1 MPKPATPTPSSTAG
15 SPGGILTLVRNGRAT
30 SRAEVARATGLSPT
44 TVALR
49 VELLI
54 DAGYLREAGTGD
66 SHGGRRPRQLE
77 VDPRGGVILGVD
89 LGARH
94 ASFGLFDMRAQLV
107 AEHHIEIDIADGPD
121 VILPWVHAQSQSLV
135 TRYAQADQKLIG
147 IGIGLPGPVSYPA
160 GRLISPSRMPGWDG
174 LDVALELTKLTGV
187 PTVVDNDANLMA
199 LGEHILRGEDVN
211 DFVFIKAGSS
221 IGGGVIVGGE
231 LHHGHH
237 GMAGDISHVTV
248 HGAPETPCSC
258 GRNGCLDA
266 VAGGAAIV
274 ANLHANGVDI
284 SDTLQ
289 VLELARNGH
298 PLATQMLREAGM
310 RTGTVLATVV
320 NFSNPQ
326 RIVLGGT
333 LSEAGAFVGGVK
345 SAIYTECLP
354 LATEGLEIEV
364 SQAKERGGIIGAA
377 RVVLDQILDAEI
389 VTNRVT
395 SLS

>member
-1 MPKPATPTPSSTAG
+1 MPRTAPPTPASTAG
-15 SPGGILTLVRNGRAT
+15 SPGGILTLVRSGRAA
-30 SRAEVARATGLSPT
+30 SRAEIARVTGLSPT
-44 TVALR
+44 TVAAR
-49 VELLI
+49 VALLI
-54 DAGYLREAGTGD
+54 DAGYLRDAGSGD

-77 VDPRGGVILGVD
+77 VDPSGGLIVGVD

-94 ASFGLFDMRAQLV
+94 ASFGLFDMRAKLI
-107 AEHHIEIDIADGPD
+107 AEHHVDIDIAEGPGT
-121 VILPWVHAQSQSLV
+121 ILPWVVTVAQRLVSEHAIDGQ
-135 TRYAQADQKLIG
+135 RLIG
-147 IGIGLPGPVSYPA
+147 LGLGLPGPISQPE

-174 LDVALELTKLTGV
+174 LDAAAELIRLAGV
-187 PTVVDNDANLMA
+187 PAVVDNDANLMA
-199 LGEHILRGEDVN
+199 LGEHISRGEDVA

-248 HGAPETPCSC
+248 HGAPATPCSC

-274 ANLHANGVDI
+274 ASLQAESVDVT
-284 SDTLQ
+284 DTPQ
-289 VLELARNGH
+289 VLALARDGH
-298 PLATQMLREAGM
+298 PLATQMLREAGI

-354 LATEGLEIEV
+354 LATDGLEIEV
-364 SQAKERGGIIGAA
+364 SQTKKRGGVIGAA
-377 RVVLDQILDAEI
+377 RVVLDRLLDADT
-389 VTNRVT
+389 VTKHVT
-395 SLS
+395 A

>member
-1 MPKPATPTPSSTAG
+1 MPKPAIPAPSTTAG
-15 SPGGILTLVRNGRAT
+15 SPGGILTLVRSGRAT

-44 TVALR
+44 TVAVR

-54 DAGYLREAGTGD
+54 EAGYLREAGSGD
-66 SHGGRRPRQLE
+66 SLGGRRPRQLE
-77 VDPRGGVILGVD
+77 VDPSGGLIVGVD
-89 LGARH
+89 LGSRH
-94 ASFGLFDMRAQLV
+94 ASFGLFDMRAQCI
-107 AEHHIEIDIADGPD
+107 ADHHVDIDIAEGPD
-121 VILPWVHAQSQSLV
+121 AILPWVVTTARQLAAAHAQEGQ
-135 TRYAQADQKLIG
+135 RLIG
-147 IGIGLPGPVSYPA
+147 IGLGLPGPVSQPD
-160 GRLISPSRMPGWDG
+160 GLLVSPSRMPGWDG
-174 LDVALELTKLTGV
+174 LDVSAELIRLAGV
-187 PTVVDNDANLMA
+187 PAVVDNDANLMA
-199 LGEHILRGEDVN
+199 LGEHISRGEDIN

-221 IGGGVIVGGE
+221 IGGGVIVGGK

-248 HGAPETPCSC
+248 HGAPATPCSC

-274 ANLHANGVDI
+274 TSLQAASVDVT
-284 SDTLQ
+284 DTPH

-298 PLATQMLREAGM
+298 PLATQMLREAGI

-333 LSEAGAFVGGVK
+333 LSEAAAFVGGVK

-354 LATEGLEIEV
+354 LATEGLEIDV
-364 SQAKERGGIIGAA
+364 SQAKARGGIIGAA
-377 RVVLDQILDAEI
+377 RVMLDRLLDPDT
-389 VTNRVT
+389 VTRQV
-395 SLS
+395 SP

>member
-1 MPKPATPTPSSTAG
+1 MPKPATPAPSSTAG
-15 SPGGILTLVRNGRAT
+15 SAGGILTLVRSGRAT

-54 DAGYLREAGTGD
+54 DAGYLREAGSGD

-77 VDPRGGVILGVD
+77 VDPSGGLIVGVD

-107 AEHHIEIDIADGPD
+107 AEHHVDFDIAEGPD
-121 VILPWVHAQSQSLV
+121 VILPWVA
-135 TRYAQADQKLIG
+135 AQAQNLATHHAEAGQKLIG
-147 IGIGLPGPVSYPA
+147 IGIGLPGPVRHPT
-160 GRLISPSRMPGWDG
+160 GLLISPSRMPGWDG
-174 LDVALELTKLTGV
+174 LDVSVELSKLTGV

-199 LGEHILRGEDVN
+199 LGEHIVRGEDVD

-248 HGAPETPCSC
+248 HGAPATPCSC

-274 ANLHANGVDI
+274 ANLQAASVDVA
-284 SDTLQ
+284 DTPQ

-298 PLATQMLREAGM
+298 PLATQMLREAGI

-354 LATEGLEIEV
+354 LATDGLEIDV

-377 RVVLDQILDAEI
+377 RVVLDRILDADS
-389 VTNRVT
+389 VTVKVT
-395 SLS
+395 S

>member
-1 MPKPATPTPSSTAG
+1 
-15 SPGGILTLVRNGRAT
+15 
-30 SRAEVARATGLSPT
+30 
-44 TVALR
+44 
-49 VELLI
+49 
-54 DAGYLREAGTGD
+54 
-66 SHGGRRPRQLE
+66 
-77 VDPRGGVILGVD
+77 
-89 LGARH
+89 
-94 ASFGLFDMRAQLV
+94 
-107 AEHHIEIDIADGPD
+107 
-121 VILPWVHAQSQSLV
+121 
-135 TRYAQADQKLIG
+135 
-147 IGIGLPGPVSYPA
+147 
-160 GRLISPSRMPGWDG
+160 MPGWDG
-174 LDVALELTKLTGV
+174 LDVSAELTRLSGV
-187 PTVVDNDANLMA
+187 PAVVDNDANLMA
-199 LGEHILRGEDVN
+199 LGEHIIRGEDVD

-231 LHHGHH
+231 LHRGHH

-248 HGAPETPCSC
+248 HGAPATPCSC

-274 ANLHANGVDI
+274 ASLQAASVAV
-284 SDTLQ
+284 SDTPQ

-354 LATEGLEIEV
+354 LATDGLEIDV

-377 RVVLDQILDAEI
+377 RVALDRILDADI
-389 VTNRVT
+389 VSKHVT
-395 SLS
+395 P

>member
-1 MPKPATPTPSSTAG
+1 MPKPATPAPPATAG
-15 SPGGILTLVRNGRAT
+15 SPGGILTLVRSGRAS

-44 TVALR
+44 TVAVR

-54 DAGYLREAGTGD
+54 EAGYLREAGSGD
-66 SHGGRRPRQLE
+66 SHGGRRPRQIE
-77 VDPRGGVILGVD
+77 VDPSGGLIVGVD

-94 ASFGLFDMRAQLV
+94 ASFGLFDMRAKLI
-107 AEHHIEIDIADGPD
+107 AEHHVDIDIAEGPE
-121 VILPWVHAQSQSLV
+121 VILPWVASIATQLATSHAQSGQ
-135 TRYAQADQKLIG
+135 QLIG
-147 IGIGLPGPVSYPA
+147 IGLGLPGPVSQPD
-160 GRLISPSRMPGWDG
+160 GILISPSRMPGWDG
-174 LDVALELTKLTGV
+174 LDAAAELTRIAGI
-187 PTVVDNDANLMA
+187 PAVVDNDANLMA
-199 LGEHILRGEDVN
+199 LGEHIVRGEDVD

-248 HGAPETPCSC
+248 HDAPGTPCSC

-274 ANLHANGVDI
+274 ANLQAASVDVL
-284 SDTLQ
+284 DTPQ

-298 PLATQMLREAGM
+298 PLATQMLREAGI

-354 LATEGLEIEV
+354 LATDGLEIEV
-364 SQAKERGGIIGAA
+364 SQAKALGGIIGAA
-377 RVVLDQILDAEI
+377 RVVLDRILDADL
-389 VTNRVT
+389 VTKQIA
-395 SLS
+395 L

>member
-1 MPKPATPTPSSTAG
+1 MPKPATPPPSTTAG
-15 SPGGILTLVRNGRAT
+15 SPGGILTLVRNGRAS

-44 TVALR
+44 TVAVR

-54 DAGYLREAGTGD
+54 EAGYLREAGSGD

-77 VDPRGGVILGVD
+77 VDPSGGLIVGVD

-94 ASFGLFDMRAQLV
+94 ASFGLFDMRAQRI
-107 AEHHIEIDIADGPD
+107 ADHHVDIDIAEGPD
-121 VILPWVHAQSQSLV
+121 VILPWVVAIAQRIVAENAHEGQ
-135 TRYAQADQKLIG
+135 RLIG
-147 IGIGLPGPVSYPA
+147 VGLGLPGPVSQPA
-160 GRLISPSRMPGWDG
+160 GILISPSRMPGWDG
-174 LDVALELTKLTGV
+174 LDVAVEITRLSGV
-187 PTVVDNDANLMA
+187 PAAVDNDANLMA
-199 LGEHILRGEDVN
+199 LGEHISRGEDVD

-248 HGAPETPCSC
+248 HGAPATPCSC

-274 ANLHANGVDI
+274 TSLQAASVTVT
-284 SDTLQ
+284 DTLD

-298 PLATQMLREAGM
+298 PLATQMLREAGI

-333 LSEAGAFVGGVK
+333 LSEAGAFLGGVK

-354 LATEGLEIEV
+354 LATDGLEVEV

-377 RVVLDQILDAEI
+377 RVMLDRLLDADT
-389 VTNRVT
+389 VNRRV
-395 SLS
+395 SA

>member
-1 MPKPATPTPSSTAG
+1 MPKPATLAPSTTAG
-15 SPGGILTLVRNGRAT
+15 SPGGILTLVRSGRAT

-44 TVALR
+44 TVAVR

-54 DAGYLREAGTGD
+54 DAGYLREAGSGD

-77 VDPRGGVILGVD
+77 VDPSGGLIIGVD

-94 ASFGLFDMRAQLV
+94 ASFGVFDMRAQLI
-107 AEHHIEIDIADGPD
+107 ADHHVDIDIAEGPD
-121 VILPWVHAQSQSLV
+121 VILPWVASLAQQLA
-135 TRYAQADQKLIG
+135 TNNAQDGQRLIG
-147 IGIGLPGPVSYPA
+147 IGLGLPGPVSQPA
-160 GRLISPSRMPGWDG
+160 GLLISPSRMPGWDG
-174 LDVALELTKLTGV
+174 LDVAAELKRLSGV

-199 LGEHILRGEDVN
+199 LGEHIIRGEDIN

-248 HGAPETPCSC
+248 HGAPATPCSC

-274 ANLHANGVDI
+274 ASLQAAAVNV
-284 SDTLQ
+284 SDTPQ

-298 PLATQMLREAGM
+298 PLATQMLRDAGIH
-310 RTGTVLATVV
+310 TGTVLATVV

-326 RIVLGGT
+326 RIVLGGA
-333 LSEAGAFVGGVK
+333 LSEAGAFVGGIK

-354 LATEGLEIEV
+354 LATDGLEIDV

-377 RVVLDQILDAEI
+377 RVVLDRILDADI
-389 VTNRVT
+389 VTKQVT
-395 SLS
+395 P

>member
-1 MPKPATPTPSSTAG
+1 MPKPATPQLPSTVG
-15 SPGGILTLVRNGRAT
+15 SPGGILTLIRNGRAT
-30 SRAEVARATGLSPT
+30 SRAEVARTTGLSPT
-44 TVALR
+44 TVAVR

-54 DAGYLREAGTGD
+54 EAGYLREAGSGD

-77 VDPRGGVILGVD
+77 VDPSGGLIVGVD

-94 ASFGLFDMRAQLV
+94 ASIGLFDMRAQSI
-107 AEHHIEIDIADGPD
+107 AEHHSDIDIADGPD
-121 VILPWVHAQSQSLV
+121 AILPWVVSMAKRL
-135 TRYAQADQKLIG
+135 AADSAHPDHRIIG
-147 IGIGLPGPVSYPA
+147 IGLGLPGPVSQPD
-160 GRLISPSRMPGWDG
+160 GILISPSRMPGWDG
-174 LDVALELTKLTGV
+174 LDVAAELQRLAGV
-187 PTVVDNDANLMA
+187 PAVVDNDANLMA
-199 LGEHILRGEDVN
+199 LGEHISRDEDVS

-221 IGGGVIVGGE
+221 IGGGVIVGGS

-248 HGAPETPCSC
+248 HGAPATPCSC

-274 ANLHANGVDI
+274 TSLQAAGVEVE
-284 SDTLQ
+284 DTLG

-320 NFSNPQ
+320 NFSNPE

-333 LSEAGAFVGGVK
+333 LSEAGAFLAGVR

-354 LATEGLEIEV
+354 LATDGLEVEV
-364 SQAKERGGIIGAA
+364 SQAKQRGGITGAA
-377 RVVLDQILDAEI
+377 RVVLDQILDAET
-389 VTNRVT
+389 VNRNV
-395 SLS
+395 SA

>member
-1 MPKPATPTPSSTAG
+1 MPKPVTPPLSNTAG

-44 TVALR
+44 TVAVR

-54 DAGYLREAGTGD
+54 EAGYLREAGSGD

-77 VDPRGGVILGVD
+77 VDPSGGLIVGVD

-94 ASFGLFDMRAQLV
+94 ASLGLFDMRAELL
-107 AEHHIEIDIADGPD
+107 AEQHTDIDIADGPH
-121 VILPWVHAQSQSLV
+121 VILPWVVEMTKRLVAEHAQPGSRV
-135 TRYAQADQKLIG
+135 
-147 IGIGLPGPVSYPA
+147 IGIGLGLPGPISQPE
-160 GRLISPSRMPGWDG
+160 GILISPSRMPGWDG
-174 LDVALELTKLTGV
+174 LDVAAELHRLSGV
-187 PTVVDNDANLMA
+187 PAVVDNDANLMA
-199 LGEHILRGEDVN
+199 LGEHISRNEDVN

-221 IGGGVIVGGE
+221 IGGGIIVGGE

-248 HGAPETPCSC
+248 HGAPATPCSC

-274 ANLHANGVDI
+274 TSLQSASVAVD
-284 SDTLQ
+284 DTLG

-320 NFSNPQ
+320 NFSNPE

-333 LSEAGAFVGGVK
+333 LAEAGAFVAGVR

-354 LATEGLEIEV
+354 LATDGLEVEV
-364 SQAKERGGIIGAA
+364 TQAKQRGGIMGAA
-377 RVVLDQILDAEI
+377 RVVLDRILDADTVNQI
-389 VTNRVT
+389 A
-395 SLS
+395 SA

>member
-1 MPKPATPTPSSTAG
+1 MPKPATPAPSSTAG
-15 SPGGILTLVRNGRAT
+15 SPGGILTLVRNGRAA

-54 DAGYLREAGTGD
+54 EAGYLREAGNGD

-77 VDPRGGVILGVD
+77 LDPSGGLILGVD

-107 AEHHIEIDIADGPD
+107 AEHHVDIDIAEGPE
-121 VILPWVHAQSQSLV
+121 VLLPWVA
-135 TRYAQADQKLIG
+135 AQAQNLASHHAEAGQKLIG
-147 IGIGLPGPVSYPA
+147 IGIGLPGPVSHPT
-160 GRLISPSRMPGWDG
+160 GFLISPSRMPGWDG
-174 LDVALELTKLTGV
+174 LDVSVELSTLTGV

-199 LGEHILRGEDVN
+199 LGEHIVRGEDVD

-221 IGGGVIVGGE
+221 IGGGVIFGGK

-248 HGAPETPCSC
+248 HGAPATPCSC

-274 ANLHANGVDI
+274 ANLQAASVDVT
-284 SDTLQ
+284 DTPQ

-298 PLATQMLREAGM
+298 PLATQMLREAGI

-354 LATEGLEIEV
+354 LATDGLEIEV

-377 RVVLDQILDAEI
+377 RVVLDRILDADT
-389 VTNRVT
+389 VTANVAP
-395 SLS
+395 

>member
-1 MPKPATPTPSSTAG
+1 MPKPATPAPSSTAG

-77 VDPRGGVILGVD
+77 VDPSGGLILGVD
-89 LGARH
+89 LGAGH
-94 ASFGLFDMRAQLV
+94 ASFGLFDMRAQLI
-107 AEHHIEIDIADGPD
+107 AEHHVEIDIAEGPE
-121 VILPWVHAQSQSLV
+121 VILRWVA
-135 TRYAQADQKLIG
+135 AQARNLATHHAEAGHKLIG
-147 IGIGLPGPVSYPA
+147 IGIGLPGPVRHPT
-160 GRLISPSRMPGWDG
+160 GRLVSPSRMPGWDG
-174 LDVALELTKLTGV
+174 LDVSVELSKLTGV

-199 LGEHILRGEDVN
+199 LGEHIIRGEDVN

-221 IGGGVIVGGE
+221 IGGGVIFGGE
-231 LHHGHH
+231 LHHGHN

-248 HGAPETPCSC
+248 HGAPTTPCSC

-274 ANLHANGVDI
+274 ANLQAASVDVA
-284 SDTLQ
+284 DTPQ

-298 PLATQMLREAGM
+298 PLATQMLREAGI
-310 RTGTVLATVV
+310 RTGSVLATVV

-354 LATEGLEIEV
+354 LATDGLEIEV

-377 RVVLDQILDAEI
+377 RVVLDRILDADT
-389 VTNRVT
+389 VTANVAP
-395 SLS
+395 

>member
-1 MPKPATPTPSSTAG
+1 
-15 SPGGILTLVRNGRAT
+15 
-30 SRAEVARATGLSPT
+30 
-44 TVALR
+44 

-54 DAGYLREAGTGD
+54 EAGYLREAGSGD

-77 VDPRGGVILGVD
+77 VDPSGGLIVGVD

-94 ASFGLFDMRAQLV
+94 ASLGLFDMRAELL
-107 AEHHIEIDIADGPD
+107 AEQHTDIDIADGPH
-121 VILPWVHAQSQSLV
+121 VILPWVVEMTKRLVAEHAQPGSRV
-135 TRYAQADQKLIG
+135 IRIG
-147 IGIGLPGPVSYPA
+147 LGLPGPISQPE
-160 GRLISPSRMPGWDG
+160 GILISPSRMPGWDG
-174 LDVALELTKLTGV
+174 LDVAAELHRLSGV
-187 PTVVDNDANLMA
+187 PAVVDNDANLMA
-199 LGEHILRGEDVN
+199 LGEHISRNEDVN

-221 IGGGVIVGGE
+221 IGGGIIVGGE

-248 HGAPETPCSC
+248 HGAPATPCSC

-274 ANLHANGVDI
+274 TSLQSASVAVD
-284 SDTLQ
+284 DTLG

-320 NFSNPQ
+320 NFSNPE

-333 LSEAGAFVGGVK
+333 LAEAGAFVAGVR

-354 LATEGLEIEV
+354 LATDGLEVEV
-364 SQAKERGGIIGAA
+364 TQAKQRGGIMGAA
-377 RVVLDQILDAEI
+377 RVVLDRILDADTVNQI
-389 VTNRVT
+389 VSV
-395 SLS
+395 